1 MRLLVDD
8 GVDDDRRL
16 AGLAVADDQLA
27 LAAADGDQAV
37 DGLDARLH
45 RLVHRLARDD
55 ARRLDLDQAAFVRF
69 DGTLAVDGLAQGVDH
84 AAQQAL
90 AHRHVD
96 DGTGPLDQ
104 IAFLD
109 GAVLA
114 EDDDAD
120 IVGLE
125 VQGHALDAAGEF
137 DHLAGLDL
145 IEAVDAGDAVTDR
158 ENPSDLGDFGLGV
171 EIGNLFL
178 QNRGDFCG
186 TDIHHPIPFMARRS
200 C

>member
-1 MRLLVDD
+1 M
-8 GVDDDRRL
+8 
-16 AGLAVADDQLA
+16 
-27 LAAADGDQAV
+27 
-37 DGLDARLH
+37 H
-45 RLVHRLARDD
+45 RFARDD
-55 ARRLDLDQAAFVRF
+55 ARRLDLDQAALVRC
-69 DGTLAVDGLAQGVDH
+69 DGTLAVDGLAQGIDH
-84 AAQQAL
+84 ATQQAL

-109 GAVLA
+109 GAVFA

-120 IVGLE
+120 IVGFE
-125 VQGHALDAAGEF
+125 VQGHALDATGKL
-137 DHLAGLDL
+137 DHLTGLHL
-145 IEAVDAGDAVTDR
+145 IEAVDTGDTVTDR